1 MTKHVKNSKV
11 NKLSLNDPKRCSIS
25 NVHRP
30 VTSLWINRDF
40 VVVVVVGGGGAAL
53 FSALGLT
60 GELNER
66 P

>member
-11 NKLSLNDPKRCSIS
+11 NILSLNDPKRCSSIS

-40 VVVVVVGGGGAAL
+40 VVVVVVVVVVLLCSQLWA
-53 FSALGLT
+53 
-60 GELNER
+60 
-66 P
+66 